1 MSQALDELIA
11 ALAHLDVVD
20 LSPPLER
27 GMPRWPTHPHVV
39 IDPTVTHEHDGYF
52 SQTLNI
58 PEHAGCHVDAP
69 AHTVPT
75 RMEATIDT
83 IPVDYLIAPAVL
95 YDFSDRGLAAGE
107 TLSAE
112 DFLAY
117 EERTGARVEEGE
129 IALINYGWYQRYW
142 RTDQGAW
149 FFAKNSPGLDE
160 SAVRLLADRNVRA
173 VGADTLSTESPII
186 DGNVPY
192 QIGHR
197 ELWLPKDILII
208 ECLANLEKLPL
219 RSLFMALP
227 LNIKNGSGSPIRAVA
242 FVPRA

>member
-1 MSQALDELIA
+1 MKA
-11 ALAHLDVVD
+11 ALNQLTNFLAQMSVVD
-20 LSPPLER
+20 LTPLLEK
-27 GMPRWPTHPHVV
+27 GMPRWPTHPHVI

-58 PEHAGCHVDAP
+58 PEHVGCHVDAP
-69 AHTVPT
+69 AHTVPS

-83 IPVDYLIAPAVL
+83 VPVDYLIAPAVL
-95 YDFSDRGLAAGE
+95 YDFSDRGLQAGE
-107 TLSAE
+107 ALRAE

-117 EERTGARVEEGE
+117 EERIGDRVGEGE

-160 SAVRLLADRNVRA
+160 SAVRLLADRKIRA
-173 VGADTLSTESPII
+173 VGADTLSTESPIV

-192 QIGHR
+192 QVGHR
-197 ELWLPKDILII
+197 ELWLPRDILII
-208 ECLANLEKLPL
+208 ECLANLEKLPV

-242 FVPRA
+242 LVPRA